1 MFVLSFILSALGAYV
16 ALEATSKMRNEDGG
30 LRIGYVLVGALAL
43 GGVTI
48 WGMQFLGMAAQRYP
62 FAVAYEFWLTFLTFF
77 MSVVVAGVALW
88 YVGKS
93 TFSPKVCV
101 ISGCATGAVMAGVNY
116 LGMDAVH
123 TQGVLSW
130 SVIGVGASI
139 VIAAVAATLSLW
151 LAFNVESEA
160 QRRTASVVMALSVG
174 GSHYIGVL
182 ACTFIYVPK
191 PGESTL
197 VLEGTYLPY
206 IVFALCLA
214 MLGVMRLQLARA
226 ARVYQKRLEIRMNEL
241 LESRETTNL
250 GQ

>member
-16 ALEATSKMRNEDGG
+16 ALEATSKIRNEDGG
-30 LRIGYVLVGALAL
+30 LRVGYVLVGALAL

-62 FAVAYEFWLTFLTFF
+62 FAVGYEFGLTFLTFVI
-77 MSVVVAGVALW
+77 SVVVAGVALW

-93 TFSPKVCV
+93 AFSAKTCIV
-101 ISGCATGAVMAGVNY
+101 SGCATGAVMAGVNY

-130 SVIGVGASI
+130 SVLGVGASI
-139 VIAAVAATLSLW
+139 LIAAVAATVSLW

-191 PGESTL
+191 PGDSGL
-197 VLEGTYLPY
+197 ILEGAYLPY
-206 IVFALCLA
+206 VVFALCLA
-214 MLGVMRLQLARA
+214 MLGVMKLQLARA
-226 ARVYQKRLEIRMNEL
+226 ARVYQKRLEVRMNEL
-241 LESRETTNL
+241 LESRDTTHP
-250 GQ
+250 G

>member
-16 ALEATSKMRNEDGG
+16 ALEATSKIRNEEGG

-62 FAVAYEFWLTFLTFF
+62 FPVAYEFGLTFLTFVL
-77 MSVVVAGVALW
+77 SVVVAGVALW

-93 TFSPKVCV
+93 VFSPTACI

-130 SVIGVGASI
+130 SALGVGASI
-139 VIAAVAATLSLW
+139 LIAAAAATVSLW
-151 LAFNVESEA
+151 MAFHVQSEA

-191 PGESTL
+191 PGATAFL
-197 VLEGTYLPY
+197 LEGTYLPY

-226 ARVYQKRLEIRMNEL
+226 TRVYQKRLEVRMNEL
-241 LESRETTNL
+241 LEARDTPNL
-250 GQ
+250 G